1 MEFSDVLWLILVG
14 DVWSIYVRV
23 MATRGLFSVSNVTP
37 LPINGAHIN
46 TVLTQLSSDPTAVID
61 TSDQLLLFPMAQ
73 EPPSGPARVSSLS
86 RLHDQTQLD
95 APQSVGFLCTSDRP
109 STETSTW
116 QHTTLTTDRHAPSG
130 IGTRNAS
137 KRADAD
143 PRLRQH
149 DRWDRLAFT

>member
-1 MEFSDVLWLILVG
+1 VRSFQTFCDILVG

-73 EPPSGPARVSSLS
+73 QPVGQGL
-86 RLHDQTQLD
+86 LIT
-95 APQSVGFLCTSDRP
+95 PQSVGFLRTSDQP
-109 STETSTW
+109 NPETSTW
-116 QHTTLTTDRHAPSG
+116 QHTTLATVRHAPSG

-137 KRADAD
+137 KRADAN